1 MGVTKEQILE
11 LVLQVSRKVMEDV
24 PPEQRRT
31 FTPSSQ
37 LVGGDSPLDSLAL
50 VGLVIELQDLLQSK
64 FGVALALADER
75 ALAQAVNP
83 FSTVDALAEYA
94 RRLLEETSR

>member
-1 MGVTKEQILE
+1 MGITRGQILE
-11 LVLQVSRKVMEDV
+11 LVLQVSRKVMEDL
-24 PPEQRRT
+24 PPEQRKT

-50 VGLVIELQDLLQSK
+50 AGFVIELQEALRSN

-75 ALAQAVNP
+75 ALTQPVNP
-83 FSTVDALAEYA
+83 FSTVDALTDYA
-94 RRLLEETSR
+94 VLLLQETAD